1 MPTIRDFI
9 PPIVFNFLK
18 RPKVK
23 RIYASY
29 ADALAHCDNSSGY
42 EDNELVQVVLEKTKR
57 FKQSLAESDCIDI
70 DTTTAFAV
78 TALDMCIRST
88 NEISVL
94 DFGGACGAQ
103 FFHFKK
109 ILPHCKFN
117 WVVVET
123 SAMCKA
129 DELSFYDDIEVA
141 ASKMEKIDLLLS
153 SSTLMYLENSL
164 LMLKK
169 ITSLKAQY
177 IFLTRLSLTKGIND
191 IITVQESWLSENGN
205 GKLPETFKDRVIKYP
220 HTNVNERNFKEILSE
235 NYKLKAMFND
245 QSGVNP
251 VNKEPIIGY
260 GALFQIIAS

>member
-1 MPTIRDFI
+1 MFEK
-9 PPIVFNFLK
+9 IVFNFLK

-129 DELSFYDDIEVA
+129 AKELGTDELSFYDDIEVA
-141 ASKMEKIDLLLS
+141 ASKMEKIYLLLS
-153 SSTLMYLENSL
+153 SSTLMYLEKSHL
-164 LMLKK
+164 
-169 ITSLKAQY
+169 
-177 IFLTRLSLTKGIND
+177 
-191 IITVQESWLSENGN
+191 
-205 GKLPETFKDRVIKYP
+205 
-220 HTNVNERNFKEILSE
+220 
-235 NYKLKAMFND
+235 
-245 QSGVNP
+245 
-251 VNKEPIIGY
+251 
-260 GALFQIIAS
+260 